1 MILYN
6 VTVSLDP
13 EIEADWVQWI
23 TEEHIPDML
32 ATGKFVSAQLIR
44 IKDDQQQPTGN
55 YAVQYK
61 VENQSQMDAYLND
74 DAARL
79 RGKTQTRFGNKVL
92 AFRTFLELLD
102 EQS

>member
-13 EIEADWVQWI
+13 EIEKEWMQWVQ
-23 TEEHIPDML
+23 EVHIPDML
-32 ATGKFVSAQLIR
+32 ATQKFLSAQLVR

-61 VENQSQMDAYLND
+61 VKDQTQMDAYLKE
-74 DAARL
+74 DAVRL
-79 RGKTQTRFGNKVL
+79 RAKTTARFGQKVL
-92 AFRTFLELLD
+92 AFRTYLELLN